1 VAKPDAEER
10 GSMNCSIG
18 GCPGRYEQRE
28 ITHTVRYRGRL
39 VVIDHVPAEV
49 CDTCGDVLLRP
60 DTVREIE
67 RLLSS
72 DGEPA
77 ATVPLYEFAKS
88 A

>member
-1 VAKPDAEER
+1 MR
-10 GSMNCSIG
+10 S
-18 GCPGRYEQRE
+18 
-28 ITHTVRYRGRL
+28 HTVRYKSRL
-39 VVIDHVPAEV
+39 VVIDHVLADV

-60 DTVREIE
+60 DTVRHIE
-67 RLLSS
+67 RLLRR